1 MTALALLCAHAC
13 APAPTTA
20 PPRESAPAVQQAR
33 YLGAFG
39 EQGAQE
45 GQFNKPAGIAL
56 SNDGTLYVADAGNHR
71 VQAFNLDGG
80 FLRAYGRF
88 GRDAGEM
95 DQPVDV
101 AVQRQ
106 ARTLLYIAE
115 RGNARVQALDM
126 RDERY
131 WTLIQDDG
139 IGSFEPSG
147 VAVGRSGDLYIA
159 NAASL
164 SIMRV
169 SPQGHVQWTR
179 GMPLIPL
186 RMLSRLRV
194 GLDGTVVVA
203 DPLGGRVARVD
214 FAGSPMDSWEDAQIG
229 APAAAAVDAEGN
241 WYVCDLRKKRI
252 AALDP
257 QGRPTGFFGE
267 GILSEPVGAAVSKN
281 GVLFVADQGE
291 HNIKRFQLLSVNR
304 ARGLPP

>member
-1 MTALALLCAHAC
+1 MAALAALCAQAC
-13 APAPTTA
+13 APAPS
-20 PPRESAPAVQQAR
+20 PPPPLESVPVLQAR

-39 EQGAQE
+39 EQGDQE
-45 GQFNKPAGIAL
+45 GQFNKPAGLSL

-71 VQAFNLDGG
+71 VQAFNPNGV
-80 FLRAYGRF
+80 FIRAYGRF

-101 AVQRQ
+101 AVRRQ

-115 RGNARVQALDM
+115 RGNARVQALDTQ
-126 RDERY
+126 DERY

-139 IGSFEPSG
+139 SGSFEPSG
-147 VAVGRSGDLYIA
+147 VAVGRAGDVYIA

-169 SPQGHVQWTR
+169 SPQGYVQWTR

-186 RMLSRLRV
+186 RTPARLRV
-194 GLDGTVVVA
+194 GPDGAAVVA

-229 APAAAAVDAEGN
+229 APAAAAVDSEGR
-241 WYVCDLRKKRI
+241 WYVCDIRKKRI

-267 GILSEPVGAAVSKN
+267 GTLSEPVGAAVSKN
-281 GVLFVADQGE
+281 NVLYVADQGE
-291 HNIKRFQLLSVNR
+291 HNVKRFRLLNRNR
-304 ARGLPP
+304 AEGLLP

>member
-1 MTALALLCAHAC
+1 MAALAALCVSAC
-13 APAPTTA
+13 APVPA
-20 PPRESAPAVQQAR
+20 PPPPLESAPVLQAR

-39 EQGAQE
+39 GQGAQE
-45 GQFNKPAGIAL
+45 GQFNKPAGIAF
-56 SNDGTLYVADAGNHR
+56 SSGGTLYVADAGNHR
-71 VQAFNLDGG
+71 VQAFDLNGA

-101 AVQRQ
+101 AVRRQ

-139 IGSFEPSG
+139 SGSFEPSG
-147 VAVGRSGDLYIA
+147 VAVARAGDLYIA
-159 NAASL
+159 NAAAR

-169 SPQGHVQWTR
+169 SPQGQIQWTR
-179 GMPLIPL
+179 GMPLMAL
-186 RMLSRLRV
+186 RMPSRLRV
-194 GLDGTVVVA
+194 GLDGAAVVA

-214 FAGSPMDSWEDAQIG
+214 FAGSPMESWEDARIG
-229 APAAAAVDAEGN
+229 APAAAAVDAEGR

-257 QGRPTGFFGE
+257 QGRLTGFFGE
-267 GILSEPVGAAVSKN
+267 GVLSEPVGAAVSKKN
-281 GVLFVADQGE
+281 VLYVADQGE
-291 HNIKRFQLLSVNR
+291 HNVKRFQLLNRNR
-304 ARGLPP
+304 AKGLLP